1 MVSIYTRCPY
11 CKDKKNFK
19 KPDDNN
25 DKLKIY
31 DNPNF
36 LLCHKCSNNG
46 IYEIIYMER
55 LLINLVMKLAKIG
68 KNENLEEN
76 FEENLDENFEEKIE
90 ERIKEQLEKIEK
102 KIREKLEKIEK
113 LEGKTLKEKIEKLE
127 GKTLKEKIEKLEGKE
142 EKIIKGDNNDTLSSI
157 SSVSNDK
164 ELKTIVFNEDAIS
177 EIIKNTEI
185 MLKNINLL
193 GKKLSNI
200 NTGKYINNTF

>member
-127 GKTLKEKIEKLEGKE
+127 GKE

-200 NTGKYINNTF
+200 NISKYINDTL